1 MWFMCRVTKRILNN
15 LNGSLFSWC
24 LWLVWRRNC
33 CALMLILFCNL
44 GLCMIGRWGVVS
56 SMYQRYFFIRHAPCY
71 TSAVC
76 EMNSHD
82 YVTGSLAVIL
92 RLCLLEALFGNHL
105 AESCDP
111 TYLVREAR
119 RGRTQYGLPRRS
131 RSGSTALKALY
142 HTKKD

>member
-1 MWFMCRVTKRILNN
+1 MGYCIIYVPM
-15 LNGSLFSWC
+15 
-24 LWLVWRRNC
+24 
-33 CALMLILFCNL
+33 
-44 GLCMIGRWGVVS
+44 VV
-56 SMYQRYFFIRHAPCY
+56 FIRHAPCY
-71 TSAVC
+71 ASAVY

-82 YVTGSLAVIL
+82 SVTSSLPVILRLSLGGPVWEPLIL

-119 RGRTQYGLPRRS
+119 RGRMQYGLPMGS